1 MYAAKID
8 TRITESISVIWD
20 FSGRVSEYTVASPR
34 NATSTECGRSSTTSR
49 RTGGVFRER
58 YAAMNTTIDQP
69 IPISSRLAP
78 VMLASASEHALS
90 PVSPGCLARPP
101 RTRANAFPPSH
112 ARTMSTA
119 YSGRTAMNARTA
131 IARPAEMSSCAT
143 SAAHDRMKA
152 APTIASPYS
161 RASTQFASDTLE
173 NRSTIAGTVMPTARR
188 SDVSEPPAG
197 TSPSG

>member
-1 MYAAKID
+1 M
-8 TRITESISVIWD
+8 IWD

-49 RTGGVFRER
+49 RTGGVLRER
-58 YAAMNTTIDQP
+58 YAAMKTTIDQP
-69 IPISSRLAP
+69 MPISSRLAP
-78 VMLASASEHALS
+78 VMLASASEQASSPAAPGGWHAS
-90 PVSPGCLARPP
+90 PYCS
-101 RTRANAFPPSH
+101 NAFPPSH
-112 ARTMSTA
+112 ARTRSTA